1 MCGIAGLFHY
11 GTVAGPDDRAML
23 SAMSASM
30 AARGPDSEGDWVSG
44 DGGAM
49 FVQRRLAII
58 DPGPGGWQPMSF
70 DGGRLVANFNGEI
83 YNYRALRA
91 ELETGGRRF
100 TTQSDTEVLL
110 HLYDMYGAGM
120 VERLRG
126 MYALAIW
133 DRTRRSMFFA
143 RDPFGIKP
151 LYYAADGRTLRFASQ
166 VKALLAGGGID
177 TTPEPAA
184 DAGFLLW
191 GSVPEPFTL
200 YKAIRALPA
209 GHLMTVEQ
217 GKPPTVRRFH
227 SIATVLAGAEH
238 ERPAPT
244 GAARTNYLRE
254 RIADTVRHHMVAD
267 VPVGMFLSAGFDSS
281 LVAQFAAPES
291 LQALRTVTLGFDEY
305 RGTDDDETTVAAR
318 IAAHHEADHRTV
330 WVTRTEFAA
339 ARDHLMEAMDQ
350 PTIDGTNVYF
360 VSKATASTGLKV
372 ALSGIGGD
380 EVFAGYPSFRQ
391 VPEMVRLVGGMGPLA
406 ALGRGFRV
414 VSEPVLRQFTSPKY
428 AGVLEYGGT
437 YGGAYLLRRGLFM
450 PWELPAFLDTDY
462 LRQGLADLDSQ
473 ATLATAIEGLRSANA
488 RVAALEL
495 SFYLRNQLL
504 RDADWA
510 GMAHSLEIRTPFV
523 DVRFFDDMAPL
534 IVSQPPLTKAELPA
548 LLPPAVR
555 ALVAGRPKRGFQVPV
570 RAWMGLPAGRDARIR
585 GWRAWA
591 LDVLAEFRPGSSF
604 VRRAA

>member
-11 GTVAGPDDRAML
+11 GTVAGPEDRAL
-23 SAMSASM
+23 LDRMSAAM
-30 AARGPDSEGDWVSG
+30 AARGPDSEGVWVS
-44 DGGAM
+44 DDAGAL
-49 FVQRRLAII
+49 FAQRRLAII
-58 DPGPGGWQPMSF
+58 DPGPGGWQPRSM
-70 DGGRLVANFNGEI
+70 DGGRLVANYNGEI
-83 YNYRALRA
+83 YNYRALKA
-91 ELETGGRRF
+91 ELEAAGCCF
-100 TTQSDTEVLL
+100 ASQSDTEVLL
-110 HLYDMYGAGM
+110 HLYDLYGAAM

-126 MYALAIW
+126 MYALSIW
-133 DRTRRSMFFA
+133 DRARRTMFFA

-151 LYYAADGRTLRFASQ
+151 LYYADDGRTLRFASQ

-184 DAGFLLW
+184 DVGFLMW

-209 GHLMTVEQ
+209 GHLMTVEA
-217 GKPPTVRRFH
+217 GKPPAIRRFH
-227 SIATVLAGAEH
+227 SIAAVLAGAEH
-238 ERPAPT
+238 ERQAPE
-244 GAARTNYLRE
+244 GVARMGYLRD
-254 RIADTVRHHMVAD
+254 RIADTVKHHMVAD
-267 VPVGMFLSAGFDSS
+267 VPVGVFLSAGFDSS
-281 LVAQFAAPES
+281 LVAQFAALGSAEK
-291 LQALRTVTLGFDEY
+291 LRSVTLGFDEY
-305 RGTDDDETTVAAR
+305 RGTDNDETEVAAR
-318 IAAHHEADHRTV
+318 IATHHHADHRTV
-330 WVTRTEFAA
+330 WVTRAAFAA
-339 ARDHLMEAMDQ
+339 ERDRLLAAMDQ

-360 VSKATASTGLKV
+360 VSQATASTGLKV

-391 VPEMVRLVGGMGPLA
+391 VPEMVRLVEGVGPLA

-414 VSEPVLRQFTSPKY
+414 VSEPLLRRFTSPKY

-450 PWELPAFLDTDY
+450 PWELPALLDADY
-462 LRQGLADLDSQ
+462 LRQGMAALDSH
-473 ATLATAIEGLRSANA
+473 ATLAAAIEGVRSPNG

-523 DVRFFDDMAPL
+523 DARFFHDMAPL
-534 IVSQPPLTKAELPA
+534 IVGKPSLTKAELPS
-548 LLPPAVR
+548 LLSPPVR
-555 ALVAGRPKRGFQVPV
+555 DILDGRPKRGFQVPV
-570 RAWMGLPAGRDARIR
+570 RAWLGMPAGRDARTR

-591 LDVLAEFRPGSSF
+591 LQVLAGFRPGSDF
-604 VRRAA
+604 ARRAA